1 MASTFTSSSNTDAQ
15 QTKED
20 IKPWIRRLARFGF
33 MAKGTVYMLIGLLT
47 FMAVI
52 GVGGG
57 KTTGTSG
64 MFRTVAQVAFGE
76 ILLWGVAIGL
86 LGYIIWRL
94 IEAVLD
100 PANKGSDA
108 KGIITRI
115 GYVVAAVIYGGIA
128 YNAVKIAVNAGSSGG
143 STEKTMSA
151 QLLSQPFGQWL
162 VGTIGIITIGYAV
175 YEFYQGSTGR
185 FMKSFNHG
193 DMDKHRRKVAE
204 TSGRFGLSARGVVL
218 GLIGF
223 FFIRTAV
230 TSNPD
235 QAKGMDGALSEISQ
249 QPFGQ
254 VLLGIAGLGLMLYGI
269 YQIVRGRYTRMNFGA
284 K

>member
-1 MASTFTSSSNTDAQ
+1 MASTFTSSSNSNAQ
-15 QTKED
+15 QTKEE

-64 MFRTVAQVAFGE
+64 MFRAVAQVAFGE
-76 ILLWGVAIGL
+76 ILLWAVAVGL
-86 LGYIIWRL
+86 FAYIIWRL

-100 PANKGSDA
+100 PGKKGSDA

-115 GYVVAAVIYGGIA
+115 AYVVAAAIYGGIA
-128 YNAVKIAVNAGSSGG
+128 YNAVKIAMNAGSSGG

-151 QLLSQPFGQWL
+151 KLLSQPFGQWL
-162 VGTIGIITIGYAV
+162 VGIVGLIVIGYAA
-175 YEFYQGSTGR
+175 YEFYKGASGG
-185 FMKSFNHG
+185 FMKSFNIG
-193 DMDKHRRKVAE
+193 DMDEHRRKVAK
-204 TSGRFGLSARGVVL
+204 TSGRFGLSARGFVL

-223 FFIRTAV
+223 FFIRTAM

-235 QAKGMDGALSEISQ
+235 EAKGMDGALSEISQ

-254 VLLGIAGLGLMLYGI
+254 ILLGIAGLGLILYGI
-269 YQIVRGRYTRMNFGA
+269 YQIVRGRYIRMNFGA